1 MSFLDEIP
9 FKIHEEYTKVSSVE
23 RPISPSNINIPDC
36 SELLMCTVHDFTM
49 EKKVLEWI
57 EGLYSKNGSPA
68 DIRPTAPP
76 YWLLQDGRGVSPTR
90 RPSPQRPVFTMRRCR
105 SLSTSD
111 AIPIHQRS
119 SWGALES
126 IEKGDI
132 FEEDGYSEDDE
143 YSTSEESEM
152 EARQR
157 EARSRSCKTSPLPQ
171 RSSRP
176 RTAPFVL
183 SPPSRC
189 HCHKTDFS
197 PSSCNNKKRKSL
209 TPLNSPKSEV
219 ELANKRIS
227 AVVHPTKD
235 ASESRGLPQNHH
247 SRHNRYVQPLSPAP
261 PPPAPSCC
269 CKAKR
274 PYSAGSIPPI
284 QCHKPTTP
292 SLSPYSCLPP
302 TRHRLP
308 DSSRD
313 VLLALSQEERDVI
326 KAVTSLGY
334 PLRRAMIALQKMGEQ
349 SLEQVLG
356 YLGATDRLC
365 KVGYEEALVEEAME
379 IFQNSEIKA
388 AEYLRLL
395 LQFNDMGFQQDDIKE
410 VLLVYDNH
418 RDRSLEELMSR
429 AQ

>member
-9 FKIHEEYTKVSSVE
+9 FKIHEVYTNVPSVE

-36 SELLMCTVHDFTM
+36 SELLMCTVHDFTT
-49 EKKVLEWI
+49 EKKVLEWV

-76 YWLLQDGRGVSPTR
+76 YWMVQNGRGVSPTR
-90 RPSPQRPVFTMRRCR
+90 RTSPQRPIFPMRRCR
-105 SLSTSD
+105 SLSASD
-111 AIPIHQRS
+111 AIPIRQRS
-119 SWGALES
+119 SWGGLES
-126 IEKGDI
+126 MENGEM
-132 FEEDGYSEDDE
+132 FEEEDGYSEDDE

-157 EARSRSCKTSPLPQ
+157 EARSRSCKTSPQPQ

-176 RTAPFVL
+176 RTSPFVP

-189 HCHKTDFS
+189 HCQKTDFS
-197 PSSCNNKKRKSL
+197 PPSCNIKKRKSF
-209 TPLNSPKSEV
+209 TYLNSSKSEV
-219 ELANKRIS
+219 ELANKRIL
-227 AVVHPTKD
+227 ALVHPTKCV
-235 ASESRGLPQNHH
+235 SEGRGLPQNQ
-247 SRHNRYVQPLSPAP
+247 RHNRYGQPLSPTQ

-269 CKAKR
+269 CRAKR
-274 PYSAGSIPPI
+274 PSSAGSIPPI

-302 TRHRLP
+302 MRHRQS
-308 DSSRD
+308 DSSGD

-356 YLGATDRLC
+356 YLGATDRLR
-365 KVGYEEALVEEAME
+365 KIGYEEGLIEEAME
-379 IFQNSEIKA
+379 MFQNSEIKA

-410 VLLVYDNH
+410 VLLVHDNH